1 MIWHLSGPIP
11 QGKIKTV
18 TKSVCDSLLT
28 YWQDS
33 CMITIM
39 PDTLRH
45 ILASETE
52 RTFIT
57 VRGWV
62 RTRRDSKACSFIEL
76 TDGSCF
82 KGLQIVVDSA
92 LPCSSLMP
100 GILTGASIEVDGD
113 LISSPAAGQKW
124 ELQAKDVRILGEADS
139 TYPLQKKG
147 HTPEFLRSLAHLRPR
162 TNLFSNVF
170 RVRSRMSF
178 AIHRFFQEKGFF
190 NVHTPVITSSDC
202 EGAGELFRVT
212 TLKQDSK
219 GKPEDDFFGRPTY
232 LTVSGQLQGETFA
245 CALGNI
251 YTFGPTFRAE
261 NSNTARHA
269 AEFWMIEPE
278 MAFYDLDADMTLAEE
293 NVRYLAA
300 AMIQECP
307 EELEFFS
314 KFVDKNLVNRLQ
326 QTIAQPFQRISYTDA
341 VDLLLKS
348 GRSFE
353 HAVIWGEGLQTEHER
368 YIAEEHV
375 RGPVTIFNYPKGI
388 KPFYMRQNDD
398 GKTVAAMDLLV
409 PGIGEII
416 GGSQREERLDLL
428 TAAMQQHGLNEADY
442 QWYVDLRRY
451 GSVPHAGYGMGFE
464 RLLMFVTGV
473 SNIRDVIPFA
483 RTPGHAPY

>member
-1 MIWHLSGPIP
+1 
-11 QGKIKTV
+11 
-18 TKSVCDSLLT
+18 
-28 YWQDS
+28 
-33 CMITIM
+33 M

-45 ILASETE
+45 ILASDSP
-52 RTFIT
+52 RSAIT

-62 RTRRDSKACSFIEL
+62 RTKRESKSCAFLEV

-82 KGLQIVVDSA
+82 CGLQVVVDAGLPSA
-92 LPCSSLMP
+92 SLLPK
-100 GILTGASIEVDGD
+100 ILTGASVEVVGD
-113 LISSPAAGQKW
+113 LIASPAAGQKW
-124 ELQAKDVRILGEADS
+124 ELQAQELRLLGEADA

-147 HTPEFLRSLAHLRPR
+147 HTPEFLRTIAHLRPR

-170 RVRSRMSF
+170 RVRSRM
-178 AIHRFFQEKGFF
+178 AYAVHRFFQERDFF
-190 NVHTPVITSSDC
+190 YVHTPIITSSDC

-212 TLKQDSK
+212 TLKQ
-219 GKPEDDFFGRPTY
+219 GAPAKPEDDFFGRPTY

-278 MAFYDLDADMTLAEE
+278 MSFCDLFADMSLAEE
-293 NVRYLAA
+293 NVKYLVD
-300 AMIQECP
+300 AMLSECG
-307 EELEFFS
+307 EELEFFG
-314 KFVDKNLVNRLQ
+314 KFVDKELVARLQ
-326 QTIAQPFQRISYTDA
+326 QTLSKPFERISYTEA

-348 GRSFE
+348 GQSFE
-353 HAVIWGEGLQTEHER
+353 HPVVWGEGLQTEHER
-368 YIAEEHV
+368 YIAEHHV
-375 RGPVTIFNYPKGI
+375 KGPVTIYNYPKAI

-416 GGSQREERLDLL
+416 GGSQREERLDVLR
-428 TAAMQQHGLNEADY
+428 AAMQHHNLTEEDY
-442 QWYVDLRRY
+442 SWYVDLRRY

-483 RTPGHAPY
+483 RTPGHAVY